1 MEMPDRS
8 IATRTGD
15 NGDTGLLYGGRVRKT
30 DARVEAYGVG
40 DEAVS
45 ALGLAR
51 ALAQDGW
58 VKERIYHI
66 QRDMFTVNSEL
77 ATEGES
83 RHLLEKNF
91 AVVTPEMTARLDEL
105 LVELE
110 SKVKLPPSFI
120 IPGGS
125 PASGAIDLARTIV
138 RRTERAAVALL
149 DSGELPNAEVV
160 RYLNRLSDCLFMLA
174 RYEDRNLPP
183 ETFTG
188 DRRKKGK

>member
-1 MEMPDRS
+1 MPHES

-15 NGDTGLLYGGRVRKT
+15 TGDTGLLYGGRVRKT
-30 DARVEAYGVG
+30 DARVEAYGAG

-51 ALAQDGW
+51 ALCRDER
-58 VKERIYHI
+58 VKAEIHAV

-77 ATEGES
+77 ATAAES
-83 RHLLEKNF
+83 RHLLKEHF
-91 AVVTPEMTARLDEL
+91 PTVGPEMTERLDAL
-105 LVELE
+105 LAELE
-110 SKVKLPPSFI
+110 SAVELPRSFI

-125 PASGAIDLARTIV
+125 AGSGAIDLARTIV

-149 DSGELPNAEVV
+149 DEGELVNAEVP

-174 RYEDRNLPP
+174 RYEDRDLPP
-183 ETFTG
+183 DPYKSE
-188 DRRKKGK
+188 KGS

>member
-1 MEMPDRS
+1 
-8 IATRTGD
+8 
-15 NGDTGLLYGGRVRKT
+15 
-30 DARVEAYGVG
+30 
-40 DEAVS
+40 
-45 ALGLAR
+45 
-51 ALAQDGW
+51 
-58 VKERIYHI
+58 
-66 QRDMFTVNSEL
+66 
-77 ATEGES
+77 
-83 RHLLEKNF
+83 
-91 AVVTPEMTARLDEL
+91 
-105 LVELE
+105 
-110 SKVKLPPSFI
+110 VKLPPSFI